1 MTQAVAGDARRAISR
16 DTGRRGRNQLQQS
29 SRTKVPTL
37 LTLGVAWLLIV
48 DSLTRVSAGPL
59 SLSGALTLATALLCA
74 FLSPIIILG
83 RTSQKSGSGRATIPW
98 PLTAFVV
105 VALIALAMEPSAEGL
120 QNVAVYTIF
129 VASAGLTSVQVSR
142 AGAQAIGHR
151 MRLVGL
157 IVTCAFIV
165 TNLAGFRLF
174 SERAFGLVGL
184 IFLAVLIPNTPR
196 RKIVRLAPFLVA
208 GAIALS
214 LSRTATV
221 IAIAMLMFLA
231 LRARKGL
238 KLLASLGMAVA
249 AGGLAYWLF
258 NFYEPFRER
267 FLEGDGGATVG
278 GVELNTS
285 GRAVLWDITYKSS
298 QEAPVFGHG
307 PGSASALI
315 TPLFRNIG
323 HPHNEYLRI
332 LHDFGWVG
340 LVLFGLGMVMLL
352 TRIAARIRRSG
363 DPIHWS
369 ALLSLVAVLS
379 AAITDNVIVYPFI
392 MLPLGLIIGASLGL
406 PLEPESEPEPSHGVG
421 SPRIEDARRNTIS
434 GTPRARN

>member
-1 MTQAVAGDARRAISR
+1 MTQAVVGDARPVNPR
-16 DTGRRGRNQLQQS
+16 DVGRSGRKRLQRQL
-29 SRTKVPTL
+29 RTKVPTL
-37 LTLGVAWLLIV
+37 LSLGLAWLLLV
-48 DSLTRVSAGPL
+48 DSLTRVNAGPL
-59 SLSGALTLATALLCA
+59 SLSGALTLATAVLCA
-74 FLSPIIILG
+74 FLSPIIFLS
-83 RTSQKSGSGRATIPW
+83 RTSQKSGSGRASIPW

-105 VALIALAMEPSAEGL
+105 FALIALLMAPSAEGL

-129 VASAGLTSVQVSR
+129 VASAGLTSVQIDS
-142 AGAQAIGHR
+142 AGAQAVGHR
-151 MRLVGL
+151 MRLVGV
-157 IVTCAFIV
+157 ITTCAFMV
-165 TNLAGFRLF
+165 TYLAGFRLF

-184 IFLAVLIPNTPR
+184 IFLAVLIPHTPR
-196 RKIVRLAPFLVA
+196 RRIVRLAPFLVA
-208 GAIALS
+208 GVIALS

-231 LRARKGL
+231 LRAKKGL
-238 KLLASLGMAVA
+238 KLLASLVMAFA
-249 AGGLAYWLF
+249 AGGFAYWLF

-323 HPHNEYLRI
+323 HPHNEYLRV

-352 TRIAARIRRSG
+352 TRIAARIRRSQN
-363 DPIHWS
+363 PIHWS

-392 MLPLGLIIGASLGL
+392 MLPLGLIVGASLGL
-406 PLEPESEPEPSHGVG
+406 PLEPNGERRTSRDVRVPSTT
-421 SPRIEDARRNTIS
+421 N
-434 GTPRARN
+434 